1 MKYKYYDKWGRDVC
15 ESNDPDI
22 KFNAEIYPA
31 LKGLK
36 CVKEEKVVIE
46 KVVEKV
52 VEKVKEETKKSFN
65 LKGGK

>member
-36 CVKEEKVVIE
+36 CVKEVKKDE
-46 KVVEKV
+46 
-52 VEKVKEETKKSFN
+52 VKEEVKKEEIKKEEVKKGFK